1 MATMSA
7 TNAVAWGVSVGRVT
21 PRRSMASHHTAS
33 YCPATSASLR
43 PSSDALVMMWSSMS
57 VMFDT

>member
-1 MATMSA
+1 MSA
-7 TNAVAWGVSVGRVT
+7 TKAVAWGVSVGRLT
-21 PRRSMASHHTAS
+21 PRPSMASHHAAS
-33 YCPATSASLR
+33 YCAATSASVR

>member
-1 MATMSA
+1 MSA
-7 TNAVAWGVSVGRVT
+7 TNAVAWGVSVGALDLEARPWRPTT
-21 PRRSMASHHTAS
+21 PLRTAA
-33 YCPATSASLR
+33 ATSASLR